1 VFYWT
6 NGRLKTFILPY
17 ISARE
22 THYGRALD
30 CVKRLLANG
39 QVIESKYGVEKL
51 LQEYDRRAPH
61 ESEIDRDRL
70 LEVFDQLDE
79 RTRERLGA
87 ILLAERDRLDLQGRR
102 VPEISQKRP
111 FEVKR
116 YPAKFGKEEPRFAP
130 HTPMTAETREL
141 VKELKELGTSAIV
154 IDCQDEGVK
163 IKPSPDIEPD
173 LVVDTRI
180 RKLWRRHPIRAKK
193 KLRP

>member
-1 VFYWT
+1 MFD
-6 NGRLKTFILPY
+6 RIQK
-17 ISARE
+17 
-22 THYGRALD
+22 
-30 CVKRLLANG
+30 LLANG
-39 QVIESKYGVEKL
+39 QVIESKHDPLKL
-51 LQEYDRRAPH
+51 LREWDRRAPH

-79 RTRERLGA
+79 RSRERLGA
-87 ILLAERDRLDLQGRR
+87 ILLAERDRLDLEGRR
-102 VPEISQKRP
+102 IPQIRQKRP

-116 YPAKFGKEEPRFAP
+116 YPAKFGKDEPRFAP

-141 VKELKELGTSAIV
+141 VKELRELGKSAIV

-180 RKLWRRHPIRAKK
+180 RKLWRRHPIKPKK
-193 KLRP
+193 KSPH